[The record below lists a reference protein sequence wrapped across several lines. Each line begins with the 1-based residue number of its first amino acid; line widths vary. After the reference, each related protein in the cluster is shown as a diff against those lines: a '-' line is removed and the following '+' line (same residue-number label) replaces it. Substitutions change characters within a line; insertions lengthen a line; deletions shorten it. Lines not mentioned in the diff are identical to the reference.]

1 MLGMT
6 EMAILGSNIFPYI
19 QRIVESG
26 TICITPALAEYVFRA
41 NLQGLVLPCRTC
53 FFKDT
58 ATTEIYTLALHDALP
73 ICSFVEALLILFC
86 G

>member
-26 TICITPALAEYVFRA
+26 TICITPALAEYVFAPTSRS
-41 NLQGLVLPCRTC
+41 GP
-53 FFKDT
+53 
-58 ATTEIYTLALHDALP
+58 
-73 ICSFVEALLILFC
+73 SM
-86 G
+86 

>member
-26 TICITPALAEYVFRA
+26 TICITPALAKYVFRA
-41 NLQGLVLPCRTC
+41 NLQGLVLPCRSRIIHLSGVLIRRSLI
-53 FFKDT
+53 DIILRI
-58 ATTEIYTLALHDALP
+58 AEPRIVIHD
-73 ICSFVEALLILFC
+73 IL
-86 G
+86 

>member
-26 TICITPALAEYVFRA
+26 TICITPALAEYVFLREPPRS
-41 NLQGLVLPCRTC
+41 GP
-53 FFKDT
+53 
-58 ATTEIYTLALHDALP
+58 
-73 ICSFVEALLILFC
+73 SM
-86 G
+86 

>member
-26 TICITPALAEYVFRA
+26 TICITPALAE
-41 NLQGLVLPCRTC
+41 G
-53 FFKDT
+53 
-58 ATTEIYTLALHDALP
+58 IYFAPT
-73 ICSFVEALLILFC
+73 SRV
-86 G
+86 